1 VLSGKEQFQA
11 QKDRVRKRLLKYTR
25 KAFKMIPKLDSPC
38 ILDIGCGTGVPTME
52 LARSSDGKITALD
65 IDQQSLDALNKKI
78 EKAGMKDR
86 VKSIECSIFDM
97 EFPNESFDIIWAEGS
112 ISVIG
117 FERGLKEWKR
127 FIKSEG
133 FLVIHDEQGDID
145 QKLKQISLCGYEL
158 LSYFLLDKDNWLAEY
173 FSPLKRLVSEF
184 REKYANDAEV
194 LKEIQDAE
202 QEIDIFKKDPER
214 NSSACFVLKK
224 R

>member
-1 VLSGKEQFQA
+1 
-11 QKDRVRKRLLKYTR
+11 
-25 KAFKMIPKLDSPC
+25 MIPRLDSPF

-52 LARSSDGKITALD
+52 LARLSDGEITALD

-78 EKAGMKDR
+78 AESGIQDR
-86 VKSIECSIFDM
+86 VKAIKCSIFDM
-97 EFPNESFDIIWAEGS
+97 QFPDESFDIIWAEGS
-112 ISVIG
+112 INVIG

-127 FIKSEG
+127 FIKTNG
-133 FLVIHDEQGDID
+133 FLVIHDEQGDIE
-145 QKLKQISLCGYEL
+145 QKLKRISLYGYEL
-158 LSYFLLDKDNWLAEY
+158 LGYFLLDKDKWLAEY
-173 FSPLKRLVSEF
+173 FFPLQELISDF

-202 QEIDIFKKDPER
+202 QEIDIFKKDTER

>member
-1 VLSGKEQFQA
+1 MLTGKERFRT

-25 KAFKMIPKLDSPC
+25 KAFKMISKLDSPF

-52 LARSSDGKITALD
+52 LARLSDGEITALD
-65 IDQQSLDALNKKI
+65 IDRQSLEALNKKI
-78 EKAGMKDR
+78 EKAGIKDR
-86 VKSIECSIFDM
+86 VKAIKCSIFDM
-97 EFPNESFDIIWAEGS
+97 EFPDESFDIIWAEGS
-112 ISVIG
+112 INVIG

-127 FIKSEG
+127 FVKANG
-133 FLVIHDEQGDID
+133 FLVVHDEQGDIE
-145 QKLKQISLCGYEL
+145 QKLKRISLYGYEL
-158 LSYFLLDKDNWLAEY
+158 LGYFLLDKDKWLAEY
-173 FSPLKRLVSEF
+173 FSPLQELISEF

-202 QEIDIFKKDPER
+202 HEIDIFKKDPER

>member
-1 VLSGKEQFQA
+1 VLTGKERFRT

-25 KAFKMIPKLDSPC
+25 KAFKMISKLDSPF

-52 LARSSDGKITALD
+52 LARLSDGEITALD
-65 IDQQSLDALNKKI
+65 IDRQSLEALNKKI
-78 EKAGMKDR
+78 EKAGIKDR
-86 VKSIECSIFDM
+86 VKAIKCSIFDM
-97 EFPNESFDIIWAEGS
+97 EFPDESFDIIWAEGS
-112 ISVIG
+112 INVIG

-127 FIKSEG
+127 FVKANG
-133 FLVIHDEQGDID
+133 FLVVHDEQGDIE
-145 QKLKQISLCGYEL
+145 QKLKRISLYGYEL
-158 LSYFLLDKDNWLAEY
+158 LGYFLLDKDKWLAEY
-173 FSPLKRLVSEF
+173 FSPLQELISEF

-202 QEIDIFKKDPER
+202 HEIDIFKKDPER